1 MILHNGLRLDANLKW
16 LFTELPFEQRFDA
29 AAAAGFTAVEYASP
43 YLFPVA
49 TLVRRL
55 ADAGLTQILVNSPT
69 GGPGSPERLGYACLP
84 GRAAEFRAGV
94 ELGLEYAVALNSSF
108 LHLPAGIRPSDV
120 SRDRAFAQY
129 VANIAWAADKARG
142 TGVRLLLEAQNKQ
155 DAPGFVLDDQEHA
168 AAVADAIDQPHVRLL
183 LDVYHAAIDEKDVVT
198 AVRKFL
204 PRAAHLQ
211 IADSPGR
218 AEPGT
223 GRIPWADIFD
233 TLRSE
238 GYDGWIGCE
247 YRPAAG
253 TEAGLSW
260 TKEQIR

>member
-16 LFTELPFEQRFDA
+16 LFTDLPFEQRFDA

-43 YLFPVA
+43 YPYPAA

-55 ADAGLTQILVNSPT
+55 ADAGLTQLLINSPT
-69 GGPGSPERLGYACLP
+69 GEPGSTERLGSACLP

-94 ELGLEYAVALNSSF
+94 ELGLEYAVALGSSF
-108 LHLPAGIRPSDV
+108 LHLPAGIRPINV

-129 VANIAWAADKARG
+129 VANIAWAADQARG
-142 TGVRLLLEAQNKQ
+142 SGVRLLLEAQNKQ
-155 DAPGFVLDDQEHA
+155 DAPGFFLDDQAHA
-168 AAVADAIDQPHVRLL
+168 AAVADSIDQAHVGLL
-183 LDVYHAAIDEKDVVT
+183 FDVYHASIDEKDVVAT
-198 AVRKFL
+198 LREFL
-204 PRAAHLQ
+204 PRTAHVQ

-223 GRIPWADIFD
+223 GDIPWADVFD
-233 TLRSE
+233 TLKSE

-247 YRPAAG
+247 YRPAIT
-253 TEAGLSW
+253 TEAGLEW
-260 TKEQIR
+260 IKEQIR